1 MLQEILGIWSRIP
14 PAKAFCQAASHSLN
28 SESCE
33 VSFIAKGFLSNR
45 LITKVL
51 YRCKQEMRLQTVC
64 ECVCVPFAMLTFNK
78 NNLSLNLPL
87 TRVVTGSTLSL

>member
-1 MLQEILGIWSRIP
+1 MVYITVMFRELFKNVCSRKSWVSGIP

-51 YRCKQEMRLQTVC
+51 YRCKQEMRLQTV
-64 ECVCVPFAMLTFNK
+64 
-78 NNLSLNLPL
+78 
-87 TRVVTGSTLSL
+87 